1 MAWRSHHGALTEFE
15 QRHDP
20 VVEREK
26 ALRRERHGHQELRG
40 DKEVITALFALN
52 KVR

>member
-1 MAWRSHHGALTEFE
+1 MVKFQGAK
-15 QRHDP
+15 RAG

-40 DKEVITALFALN
+40 DNEVIAALFAHKKGAKTWLHP
-52 KVR
+52 